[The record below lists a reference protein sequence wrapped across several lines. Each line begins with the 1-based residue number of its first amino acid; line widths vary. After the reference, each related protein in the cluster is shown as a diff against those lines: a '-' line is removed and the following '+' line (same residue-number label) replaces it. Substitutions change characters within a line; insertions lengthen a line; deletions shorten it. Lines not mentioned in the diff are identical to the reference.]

1 MTIQDDLTAIREA
14 LDAGPTPGPW
24 SRSLDL
30 LGIRGDA
37 AQPVCRAA
45 HILDAAYIAACSPD
59 RIARL
64 VEHVERLEAA
74 LRNSGLL
81 NGADAMGWDT
91 TAIRAALEGK
101 E

>member
-64 VEHVERLEAA
+64 VAHVERLEKCLEEIVADFGECRLSDRCSTA
-74 LRNSGLL
+74 LG
-81 NGADAMGWDT
+81 
-91 TAIRAALEGK
+91 GK